1 MTARRIYISAGEPS
15 ADAHAAAVAVA
26 LQHRLP
32 GVELEA
38 LGGPLLERA
47 GARVLDRMEAFSV
60 VGFVEALAKIPAH
73 YRLLG
78 RVQRAFRA
86 RRYDLA
92 ILVDYPGYHLRAA
105 AAASAAGIPVLYYIA
120 PQMWAWGAGRVR
132 RLKAVRQLA
141 VILPFEEAFF
151 RERGIA
157 ATFVGHPLK
166 DRPPPPSRTAARRL
180 LGLDPARPVLG
191 LFPGSRRQEV
201 MRHWA
206 IFRAAAERVIAARP
220 EIQLIVAGAGGAGY
234 PDPGPIRIHSGDPRP
249 VFAAADAGICKSGTT
264 TLEAAMADVPMVIT
278 YRAHPVSSFIAFR
291 VLRVPWVGLVNL
303 VAGYEVAPELLQ
315 RRATPDALADGVL
328 PLLDPSHATTRRQ
341 REGLALV
348 RERLGPP
355 GAADRV
361 AELAAGLLTPP

>member
-1 MTARRIYISAGEPS
+1 MTPNPRVYISAGEPS
-15 ADAHAAAVAVA
+15 GDAHAAAVAAA
-26 LQHRLP
+26 LRRRLP

-47 GARVLDRMEAFSV
+47 GARVLDRMENLSV

-73 YRLLG
+73 YRLLAKV
-78 RVQRAFRA
+78 RKAFREK
-86 RRYDLA
+86 RYDLV

-105 AAASAAGIPVLYYIA
+105 AAAAAAGIPVLYYIA
-120 PQMWAWGAGRVR
+120 PQMWAWGPWRVR
-132 RLKAVRQLA
+132 RLASVQRLA

-151 RERGIA
+151 RERGVA

-166 DRPPPPSRTAARRL
+166 DRPPPPPRPEARRL
-180 LGLDPARPVLG
+180 LGLDPARPTLG
-191 LFPGSRRQEV
+191 LFPGSRAQEV
-201 MRHWA
+201 ARHWA
-206 IFRAAAERVIAARP
+206 VFRAAAARVVVARP
-220 EIQLIVAGAGGAGY
+220 DVQLVAAGAPGAAY
-234 PDPGPIRIHSGDPRP
+234 PDPGAIKVHQGDPLH

-264 TLEAAMADVPMVIT
+264 TLEAAIADVPMVIT

-315 RRATPDALADGVL
+315 RRATPAALAAAVL
-328 PLLDPSHATTRRQ
+328 PLLDPDAAATRRQ
-341 REGLALV
+341 REGLRLV
-348 RERLGPP
+348 RERLGAP

-361 AELAAGLLTPP
+361 ADIAAGLLQ